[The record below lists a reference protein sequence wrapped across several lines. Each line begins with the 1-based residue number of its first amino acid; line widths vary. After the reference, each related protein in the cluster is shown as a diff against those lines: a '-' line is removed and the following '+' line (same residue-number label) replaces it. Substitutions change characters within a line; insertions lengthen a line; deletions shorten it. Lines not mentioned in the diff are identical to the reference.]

1 MTGMVHGP
9 VFVDPDFDLSLLIDA
24 NKLLIYIE
32 RSKLF
37 VDYFIARK
45 HLLEYIN
52 AVWKRKLRQFSKS
65 MSDSFRIHVNFCL
78 FSTIA
83 DPLLCFIWDWPSWV
97 DFDKSF
103 VIILAIA
110 IYFMLGWPTIPI
122 VE

>member
-83 DPLLCFIWDWPSWV
+83 DPFLCFIWDWPSWV